1 MSFELSEARIVWKIE
16 HGLFNLMHIPSESV
30 RMNLHCSSIPG
41 RRLDTFSKVAVGTV
55 LETMVLQTN
64 SITRARKSIQVS
76 NHQVTKLEK
85 DEVLLQLHIGLSCS
99 SHLTQAKLRPK
110 ARAMSIAKSYTYPST
125 VAVLAM

>member
-30 RMNLHCSSIPG
+30 RMNLHCSSI
-41 RRLDTFSKVAVGTV
+41 

-64 SITRARKSIQVS
+64 SITRARKSIEVS
-76 NHQVTKLEK
+76 NHQATKLEK

-125 VAVLAM
+125 IPCALALQVSVQQTHETQAMG